1 MQKQTFTL
9 IILILFT
16 SCGFAFSAP
25 DTPETRRHEA
35 ERYLQATPKALFE
48 DMADKMAANLPTD
61 QRDQFKKLMTSQLD
75 IAALTKAMIDAMV
88 KHFTTEELKA
98 LADFYGSPVGKSAM
112 QKFGAYM
119 ADIMP
124 TMEAEI
130 MKAQA
135 KVNQSMPNQSPL

>member
-1 MQKQTFTL
+1 
-9 IILILFT
+9 
-16 SCGFAFSAP
+16 
-25 DTPETRRHEA
+25 
-35 ERYLQATPKALFE
+35 
-48 DMADKMAANLPTD
+48 
-61 QRDQFKKLMTSQLD
+61 
-75 IAALTKAMIDAMV
+75 
-88 KHFTTEELKA
+88 

-135 KVNQSMPNQSPL
+135 KLNQSMPNQSPK